1 MILTDELIL
10 RYVVMDKW
18 GKYLAGVEIEP
29 IFMNEINQAL
39 LFHSYEEA
47 ELYIKEMKEKDVNF
61 SKDAKICLVE
71 LAVSFIEK

>member
-29 IFMNEINQAL
+29 LFMNEINHTKRQ
-39 LFHSYEEA
+39 
-47 ELYIKEMKEKDVNF
+47 
-61 SKDAKICLVE
+61 
-71 LAVSFIEK
+71 